1 MIILL
6 FFFIAGVFTV
16 TQKSYA
22 RFIEKQLL
30 VTLTDERVNGH
41 CFTHRIDA
49 LNGALKEMW
58 AIDGKMASHDEYTAA
73 ILDAEREEL
82 RIEREKKDQALRES
96 IQAQISVQRACYEK
110 LITLYINDIMRSYHK
125 LADGR
130 LRPFWVF
137 EKSAFNGAQ
146 EVEQL
151 VNEQIPTAQTV
162 LKNKE
167 TPLDVLQKYAHDF
180 EGAVDKLTAMY
191 HSTVLNAQKNAD
203 DPRLL
208 KELLALTT
216 EL

>member
-6 FFFIAGVFTV
+6 FFFMAEVLTV
-16 TQKSYA
+16 SQESYA

-41 CFTHRIDA
+41 CFTHRTDA
-49 LNGALKEMW
+49 LNGTVKEMW
-58 AIDGKMASHDEYTAA
+58 AIDGKMVNHDEYTSA
-73 ILDAEREEL
+73 ILDAEREE
-82 RIEREKKDQALRES
+82 RRVEREKKDQAQKDQL
-96 IQAQISVQRACYEK
+96 QAQIGVQRACYEK

-130 LRPFWVF
+130 LRLFWIF
-137 EKSAFNGAQ
+137 EKSTFSGAQ

-151 VNEQIPTAQTV
+151 VNEHIPTVQAL

-167 TPLDVLQKYAHDF
+167 TPLEVLQKYAHDF
-180 EGAVDKLTAMY
+180 ENAVDKLTAMY
-191 HSTVLNAQKNAD
+191 HSTILHAQKNAD

-208 KELLALTT
+208 KELLAMTT